1 MNYIINLKNDWKK
14 NILILFLIFIGFNI
28 SCSQKKVKEKQI
40 LNIDTVQKKTAE
52 ELVASKNTSDM
63 SYKQLMNILNSG
75 SVMVHQGIIIENKQ
89 MVIEGAGLILN
100 HAAPKENPWFI
111 MHESEQENFKNSLL
125 SYDIVLDNYAKK
137 LAEEANNE
145 DWLKAS
151 KTAHEL
157 MNSCIVCHSLW
168 KYKVE

>member
-1 MNYIINLKNDWKK
+1 MIRRK
-14 NILILFLIFIGFNI
+14 NILILLLIFIGFNV
-28 SCSQKKVKEKQI
+28 SCSQKKAKEKQV
-40 LNIDTVQKKTAE
+40 LNIDTVPKRTAE

-100 HAAPKENPWFI
+100 HTTPKENPWFI
-111 MHESEQENFKNSLL
+111 MHESNQEDFKNSLL

-145 DWLKAS
+145 NWLKAS

-168 KYKVE
+168 RYKVE

>member
-1 MNYIINLKNDWKK
+1 MIRRK
-14 NILILFLIFIGFNI
+14 NILIILLIFIGFSI
-28 SCSQKKVKEKQI
+28 SCSQKKAGENLITNKDLQSKR
-40 LNIDTVQKKTAE
+40 TAE
-52 ELVASKNTSDM
+52 ELVASKNTSVM

-100 HAAPKENPWFI
+100 HAAPKEKPWFI
-111 MHESEQENFKNSLL
+111 MRESDQESFKNSLL

-137 LAEEANNE
+137 LVEEANNE

-168 KYKVE
+168 RLKVE

>member
-1 MNYIINLKNDWKK
+1 MDLRYKYKKMIGRK
-14 NILILFLIFIGFNI
+14 NIIIILLIFIGFNV
-28 SCSQKKVKEKQI
+28 SCSQKKDKQI
-40 LNIDTVQKKTAE
+40 SNIEKVPKRTAE
-52 ELVASKNTSDM
+52 DLVASKNTSDM

-89 MVIEGAGLILN
+89 MVLEGAGLILN

-111 MHESEQENFKNSLL
+111 MRESDQESFINSLL

-137 LAEEANNE
+137 LVEEANNE

-168 KYKVE
+168 RLKVE